1 LFFLFNLSLVQD
13 VALAVASVPKLM
25 AKIVSKSQNARNYV
39 VRIFLKK
46 QKAEK
51 FKFIQVFF
59 HV

>member
-1 LFFLFNLSLVQD
+1 
-13 VALAVASVPKLM
+13 VPKLM